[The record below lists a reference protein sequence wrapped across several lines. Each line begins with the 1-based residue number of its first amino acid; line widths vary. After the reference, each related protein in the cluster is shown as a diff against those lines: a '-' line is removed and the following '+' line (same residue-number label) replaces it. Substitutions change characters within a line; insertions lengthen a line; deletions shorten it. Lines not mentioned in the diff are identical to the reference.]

1 MPLTSTSTTILA
13 QPKNFLKSKTI
24 WGGITML
31 VSALAPI
38 ASTFLGVDINADD
51 VNTGVSL
58 VADAVQG
65 IGAVVGFGLV
75 LIGRFQKKVSPV
87 VFGSG
92 TEKSVSVEVPK
103 ATASATPVRT

>member
-1 MPLTSTSTTILA
+1 MPTSSTSTTVIA

-31 VSALAPI
+31 ASALAPL
-38 ASTFLGVDINADD
+38 ASTFLGIDINADD

-65 IGAVVGFGLV
+65 ITAAAGFILV
-75 LIGRFQKKVSPV
+75 MIGRFQKKVSPV
-87 VFGSG
+87 VLGSG
-92 TEKSVSVEVPK
+92 TEKSVVVEVPR
-103 ATASATPVRT
+103 ATVTATPSR